1 MESKETSK
9 EKNQQLKKIYQSLNP
24 AQLKRTIDRKLDL
37 RKLDLLYQA
46 YRNKNKS
53 QKVTHQKK
61 ISVRFLIAQPKPISV
76 R

>member
-24 AQLKRTIDRKLDL
+24 AQLKRTID